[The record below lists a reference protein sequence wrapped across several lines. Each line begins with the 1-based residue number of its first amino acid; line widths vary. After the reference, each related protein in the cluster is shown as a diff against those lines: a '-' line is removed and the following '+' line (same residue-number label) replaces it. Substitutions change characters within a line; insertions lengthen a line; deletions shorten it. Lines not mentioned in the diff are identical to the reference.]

1 MRGMTL
7 PPFSMPLLMP
17 TPEAVLDFWFGPTD
31 APRKEWF
38 VRSDA
43 FDADITQRFGPLT
56 QAALRGDCA
65 AWDDTTA
72 TGRLAT
78 ILVLDQFTRNIFRGT
93 PRAFAG
99 DAQALALAR
108 QLIDSGQHLALP
120 PLRRWF
126 AYMPLE
132 HAEHLPTQDD
142 CVQRFIALAA
152 DAGPHSEALAGA
164 LDYAERH
171 RAVIR
176 RFGRFP
182 HRNEILGRE
191 STPEEVEFLK
201 QPGSRF

>member
-1 MRGMTL
+1 MTL
-7 PPFSMPLLMP
+7 PSI
-17 TPEAVLDFWFGPTD
+17 TPETVLDFWFGAID

-56 QAALRGDCA
+56 EAALRGDLA
-65 AWDDTTA
+65 SWDDTTA
-72 TGRLAT
+72 TGRLAR

-108 QLIDSGQHLALP
+108 QLIASGQDLALP

-132 HAEHLPTQDD
+132 HAEDLGLQDD
-142 CVQRFIALAA
+142 CVQRFTALAA
-152 DAGPHSEALAGA
+152 DAGPHGEALAGA

-182 HRNEILGRE
+182 HRNEILGRD
-191 STPEEVEFLK
+191 STAEEVAFLAE
-201 QPGSRF
+201 PGSRF